1 MAIDIKL
8 VSELRART
16 GAGIMDAKK
25 ALEQSNGNMEEAIDI
40 LRKAGAAKA
49 AKKSAER
56 EAKEGLVESYIHAN
70 GKVGTMVVLNCE
82 TDFVARNDKF
92 KELARSLA
100 MQVAAA
106 DPEYLRVEDIPADVI
121 AKEKEIYKEQILAQG
136 QKPADVLEKIAE
148 GKLEKFYQE
157 KVLLKQ
163 PFIKDD
169 SKTVEQMIS
178 DAVAALGE
186 KIELTKF
193 ARFTV

>member
-25 ALEQSNGNMEEAIDI
+25 ALEQANGNVDQAIDI

-49 AKKSAER
+49 AKKAAER
-56 EAKEGLVESYIHAN
+56 VAKEGVVESYIHAN

-82 TDFVARNDKF
+82 TDFVARNEKF
-92 KELARSLA
+92 KELARNLA

-106 DPEYLRVEDIPADVI
+106 DPEYLRVEDVPADVI

-136 QKPADVLEKIAE
+136 SKPADVLEKIAE

-169 SKTVEQMIS
+169 EKTVEQMVS

-186 KIELTKF
+186 KIEVSRF
-193 ARFTV
+193 ARFTL

>member
-8 VSELRART
+8 VSDLRART

-25 ALEQSNGNMEEAIDI
+25 ALEQSKGNIEEAIDI

-56 EAKEGLVESYIHAN
+56 VAKEGLVESYIHAN

-82 TDFVARNDKF
+82 TDFVARNEKF
-92 KELARSLA
+92 KDLARSLA

-106 DPEYLRVEDIPADVI
+106 DPEYLRVEDVPADVI
-121 AKEKEIYKEQILAQG
+121 QKEKDIYKEQILAQG
-136 QKPADVLEKIAE
+136 KKPADVLEKIAE

-169 SKTVEQMIS
+169 EKTVEQMIS

-186 KIELTKF
+186 KIEISKF
-193 ARFTV
+193 ARFTL